1 MGIRKITPCTFMCF
15 VESSK
20 GDDKE
25 GGRVFPSVNQVR
37 KGPFCVTV
45 TSQTLDEAEPRGKT
59 LDHRTDTV
67 GVGVTH
73 VLTCK

>member
-1 MGIRKITPCTFMCF
+1 MLRTFMCL

-25 GGRVFPSVNQVR
+25 GSRVFPSVDQVR
-37 KGPFCVTV
+37 KGSFGVTV
-45 TSQTLDEAEPRGKT
+45 TSQTLDEAEPRRKT

-73 VLTCK
+73 VFTCE